1 MMMTSKQRIRAI
13 LRQRPHDRLGWD
25 FHDPAHQDIHF
36 LPGPELLRPE
46 AEGYGEWGA
55 YPELLARVPGFH
67 GEVRMDAFGNILG
80 RLEGKTKGECVRGV
94 LQDGWEALDSYA
106 FPSMDLEAFGAALR
120 KSAMG
125 GEGKYLMGWVPA
137 SIFSILRDAR
147 LMSNAL
153 MDTIEEPERVEE
165 FLLRLFEFNVPMLDT
180 LAACGCDGIGIADDF
195 GTQIAPFISPRSFG
209 EIFQPAYARLADA
222 CHERGID
229 LIVHSCGMVYPLVDM
244 WVEAGVNA
252 FQFDQP
258 ELTGSRVWAE
268 QYGDRAAFYCPVDI
282 QKVLSTGDRA
292 YIEKTARDMC
302 DVFRRHGG
310 HLICKDYPTYHD
322 IGVDTQWARWA
333 EDVIVANSEL

>member
-1 MMMTSKQRIRAI
+1 MTSKQRIRAI

-25 FHDPAHQDIHF
+25 FHDLAHQDIHF
-36 LPGPELLRPE
+36 LPGPELIRPE

-80 RLEGKTKGECVRGV
+80 RLEGKTKGECVRGA

-165 FLLRLFEFNVPMLDT
+165 FLLRLFE
-180 LAACGCDGIGIADDF
+180 IGRA
-195 GTQIAPFISPRSFG
+195 SCR
-209 EIFQPAYARLADA
+209 
-222 CHERGID
+222 ER
-229 LIVHSCGMVYPLVDM
+229 V
-244 WVEAGVNA
+244 
-252 FQFDQP
+252 
-258 ELTGSRVWAE
+258 
-268 QYGDRAAFYCPVDI
+268 
-282 QKVLSTGDRA
+282 
-292 YIEKTARDMC
+292 
-302 DVFRRHGG
+302 
-310 HLICKDYPTYHD
+310 
-322 IGVDTQWARWA
+322 
-333 EDVIVANSEL
+333 